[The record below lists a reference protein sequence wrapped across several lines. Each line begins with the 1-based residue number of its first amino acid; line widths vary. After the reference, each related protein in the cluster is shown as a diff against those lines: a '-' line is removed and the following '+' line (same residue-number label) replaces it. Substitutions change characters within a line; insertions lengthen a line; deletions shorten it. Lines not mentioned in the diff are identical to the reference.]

1 MKAILIKNLLVHK
14 FFQKRLDRKP
24 RVMFSFENLIPKL
37 YRRDHKPFEK
47 RLDRK
52 SLLNLKRH
60 DGVITSLLKKG
71 LTENHC

>member
-1 MKAILIKNLLVHK
+1 
-14 FFQKRLDRKP
+14 
-24 RVMFSFENLIPKL
+24 MFSFENLIPKL

-60 DGVITSLLKKG
+60 DGVITSLLKMLELKS
-71 LTENHC
+71 